1 MDISLCQKFR
11 VMFLQSFSKRNIAI
25 SFKMFKKSKSWFIF
39 FLSTGKKVNI
49 KFVIVLLIEKNL
61 SAARYI
67 KRVTQKPGSCR
78 RKCRFTGRTSTWS
91 EGYWDTLV
99 PSIVGSKFSNTRCL
113 FGWIFFNLFSSQVV
127 TTGTNSYLMRKERVT
142 VYKVTLPMTRL
153 SCQSSVPSSFHLSQ
167 RITLDCVWQFL
178 LIRYA
183 PSS

>member
-1 MDISLCQKFR
+1 
-11 VMFLQSFSKRNIAI
+11 
-25 SFKMFKKSKSWFIF
+25 MFKKSKSWFIF
-39 FLSTGKKVNI
+39 FSFNRQESQHQVCNC
-49 KFVIVLLIEKNL
+49 LLIEKNL

-127 TTGTNSYLMRKERVT
+127 TTGTNPYRMKKVRVT

-153 SCQSSVPSSFHLSQ
+153 SCQSSVPSSFYLSQ

>member
-1 MDISLCQKFR
+1 M
-11 VMFLQSFSKRNIAI
+11 
-25 SFKMFKKSKSWFIF
+25 
-39 FLSTGKKVNI
+39 
-49 KFVIVLLIEKNL
+49 IEKNL

-99 PSIVGSKFSNTRCL
+99 PSIVGSKFANTRCL

-127 TTGTNSYLMRKERVT
+127 TTGTNPYRMRKVRVT

-153 SCQSSVPSSFHLSQ
+153 SCVTGKFTDFPVCVIRSIFIRKLLHLTISSPFILINQKMYKNHSSFWIDFCCYSLSS
-167 RITLDCVWQFL
+167 
-178 LIRYA
+178 YA
-183 PSS
+183 PACRHFCYLLHGFFR